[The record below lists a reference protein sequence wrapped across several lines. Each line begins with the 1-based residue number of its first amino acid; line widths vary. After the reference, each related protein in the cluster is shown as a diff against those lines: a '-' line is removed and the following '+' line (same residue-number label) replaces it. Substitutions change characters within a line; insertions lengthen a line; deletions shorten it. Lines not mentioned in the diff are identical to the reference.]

1 MKDREPGVILHCKIL
16 SGRLVGC
23 YRLPEVYFQRCTEQG
38 ASTVVPTGSSGQ
50 SKRAAWQGSLNSTRR
65 QVVEL
70 FLNVEIVRDLK
81 QESQVLQTSTV
92 CPKKQ

>member
-1 MKDREPGVILHCKIL
+1 M
-16 SGRLVGC
+16 
-23 YRLPEVYFQRCTEQG
+23 
-38 ASTVVPTGSSGQ
+38 VPTGSSGQ

-70 FLNVEIVRDLK
+70 FVNIEIVRDLK